1 MLKDI
6 VDVVPLG
13 GYCLHVRFEDGIEGD
28 VDVAEIVSFVGVLAE
43 LKQPSE
49 FAKVR
54 VDAETGTIAWPN
66 GADLDPVVLYA
77 RITGTP
83 VTTLVPPLAPSAR

>member
-6 VDVVPLG
+6 VEVSQLG
-13 GYCLHVRFEDGIEGD
+13 GYRLHVRFEDGIEGD
-28 VDVAEIVSFVGVLAE
+28 VDVAEIVSFVGIFAALRE
-43 LKQPSE
+43 PSE

-54 VDAETGTIAWPN
+54 VDAETGTVAWPN
-66 GADLDPVVLYA
+66 GADIDPVVLYA

-83 VTTLVPPLAPSAR
+83 VTTHLPSTVSGTR